1 MIIPCTNEYLITW
14 WEEWQKSLNCFW
26 FHRVSLCPSCSLRL
40 THSLPLSLLFLVFS
54 LFWSSIWVIITS
66 LNLLLNQR
74 IKIMINTPD
83 KNALK
88 RIDVYVWRN
97 DTYVV
102 HTDFTLLWKCWPCF
116 SQTFRRDL
124 RKRMKSSHVLCYQL
138 LISRVEFSLFFIR
151 GKKYWPKTF
160 YSWEPRGFTCFIII
174 SI

>member
-26 FHRVSLCPSCSLRL
+26 FHRVSLCPSCSLPL

-54 LFWSSIWVIITS
+54 LFWSSIWVTITS

-88 RIDVYVWRN
+88 RIDVYVWRLLYLRS
-97 DTYVV
+97 TYRLHPLVEML
-102 HTDFTLLWKCWPCF
+102 TLFLPNLSKGFEKKDEKFPC
-116 SQTFRRDL
+116 S
-124 RKRMKSSHVLCYQL
+124 VLSATYIPC
-138 LISRVEFSLFFIR
+138 RVFPFFIR